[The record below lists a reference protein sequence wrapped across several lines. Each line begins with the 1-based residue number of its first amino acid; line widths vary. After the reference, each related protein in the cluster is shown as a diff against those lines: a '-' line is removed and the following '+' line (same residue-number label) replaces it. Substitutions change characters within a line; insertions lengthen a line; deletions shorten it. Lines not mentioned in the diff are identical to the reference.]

1 MEQDPS
7 GNLSPVQ
14 EEEEVNSPHHDPNAD
29 LPHHEDEEGGPVK
42 SFLEHLEDL
51 RWVIIRAAAALVVA
65 MIVCLVAANQVIAIM
80 KYPLIKS
87 GTGIKLEWLGPMG
100 GFMASLKMG
109 FWGGMVL
116 SMPFILYVVGQFI
129 LPALKKKEKK
139 YFLRAF
145 IIGTGFFMLGLV
157 ICYFYLL
164 PFSLVAFVKYNSW
177 LGIDSTIWRAE
188 EYFDMVSKFLI
199 GVGLLFEMPVVVL
212 SLVRLG
218 VIGHATL
225 VKGRR
230 YMFVVNLAFT
240 MVITPADLVTTFI
253 MACVL
258 QLAFEVCIM
267 ISGYWEKQRAKAEA
281 ANRRD

>member
-1 MEQDPS
+1 MQQDPA

-14 EEEEVNSPHHDPNAD
+14 EEEANPTHSDSVSNFPPPEEE
-29 LPHHEDEEGGPVK
+29 EDGGPVK

-51 RWVIIRAAAALVVA
+51 RWVIIRASAALMVS
-65 MIVCLVAANQVIAIM
+65 MIVCLIAANKIVWLMAL
-80 KYPLIKS
+80 PLERS
-87 GTGIKLEWLGPMG
+87 GTGIKLEWFGPTG
-100 GFMASLKMG
+100 GFMASLKLG

-116 SMPFILYVVGQFI
+116 ALPFILYFIGEFI

-145 IIGTGFFMLGLV
+145 IIGTGFFLLGIV
-157 ICYFYLL
+157 ICYFYLM
-164 PFSLVAFVKYNSW
+164 PFSLRALVQYNQF
-177 LGIDSTIWRAE
+177 LGVDSTLWRAE
-188 EYFDMVSKFLI
+188 EYFDFVSKFLL
-199 GVGLLFEMPVVVL
+199 GVGLLFEVPVVVL

-218 VIGHATL
+218 VIGHQTL

-240 MVITPADLVTTFI
+240 MIITPADLVTTFI

-258 QLAFEVCIM
+258 QLAFEVCIF
-267 ISGYWEKQRAKAEA
+267 ISAYWEKQRLKAELQ
-281 ANRRD
+281 NPRD